1 MQPQDADDDPG
12 RDDLKGPKRCIDAAE
27 ELLLLLDAQLPGV
40 ARVRVR
46 VRRTG
51 DDAIVRHRPHCLAFS
66 PLPAATPPAS
76 KAQAKAGLQRNAK
89 KRVRERSVSEKKY
102 NLEIEISL

>member
-66 PLPAATPPAS
+66 PLPSRHTAS
-76 KAQAKAGLQRNAK
+76 FQGPRPKRAFSSAQC
-89 KRVRERSVSEKKY
+89 EKKGP
-102 NLEIEISL
+102 